1 MKKSFFLKAVLIIL
15 TVAVMTPTGLFAAT
29 EKGEPQSGGV
39 LKIIGYPPPVI
50 GYPPEFRMGPTNIS
64 VSPCL
69 ESLSGID
76 KQGQFIPTKL
86 CTGWELSQDG
96 KAITLSLRKG
106 VKFHDGTD
114 FNAAAVKWNLDKAME
129 RKSSAAATYE
139 SIEVVDDYTVKI
151 NITHFQNDI
160 IGRLPYIVSPTAVE
174 KNGIEWARVHPVGTG
189 PFKFV
194 RFERDVSLTYERF
207 DGYWGG
213 KPYLD
218 GVEFLYLTDPMVQ
231 SAAMQRGDAD
241 VIHECGAK
249 VASEL
254 ISQGFKTI
262 SLNWIFLS
270 FLADSANEDSP
281 FANKKIRE
289 ALEFAVDKK
298 AIVNAVGYGQSE
310 PMGQISP
317 PSYLGFVPDLAAR
330 PYDPEKAKK
339 LLAEAGYPKGFS
351 TKMYIQVGE
360 NKDAMVAI
368 QGYLEDIGIKAEMI
382 YLENPK
388 WIELGTKGWHNGI
401 RSQKWGLNPLY
412 SSTLNTFLGKRTM
425 FSASVRKSPELL
437 QLIDAALRT
446 TDFDVL
452 KKNCQTVVKHV
463 YDEALVLPLWSLA
476 KPWVLNPSVHDTG
489 FFSTGSIFDWTPEK
503 AWIAK

>member
-1 MKKSFFLKAVLIIL
+1 MKKCYFLRAFLIVCIL
-15 TVAVMTPTGLFAAT
+15 SALLPTGVFAEAPKAT
-29 EKGEPQSGGV
+29 PQSGGI

-50 GYPPEFRMGPTNIS
+50 GYPPEHRMGPTNIS

-69 ESLSGID
+69 ESLAGMD
-76 KQGQFIPTKL
+76 KQGKFTPTNL
-86 CTGWELSQDG
+86 CTGWRLSEDG

-114 FNAAAVKWNLDKAME
+114 FNAEAVKWNLEKSME
-129 RKSSAAATYE
+129 RKTSATATYA
-139 SIEVVDDYTVKI
+139 SIEVIDDHTVQI

-160 IGRLPYIVSPTAVE
+160 IGRLPYMISPTAVK
-174 KNGIEWARVHPVGTG
+174 KNGVEWARVNPVGTG

-207 DGYWGG
+207 DDYWGG

-218 GVEFLYLTDPMVQ
+218 GIEFLYLTDPMVK
-231 SAAMQRGDAD
+231 SAAMKRGDAH

-254 ISQGFKTI
+254 IAEGFKAV
-262 SLNWIFLS
+262 SSNWIFLS
-270 FLADSANEDSP
+270 FLADSANDNSP
-281 FANKKIRE
+281 FAKKKVRE
-289 ALEFAVDKK
+289 ALEYAVDKN
-298 AIVNAVGYGQSE
+298 AIVKALGYGQSE
-310 PMGQISP
+310 PLSQISP
-317 PSYLGFVPDLAAR
+317 DSYMGFVPDLAGR
-330 PYDPEKAKK
+330 SYNPQKAKK
-339 LLAEAGYPKGFS
+339 LLGEAGYPDGFD

-368 QGYLEDIGIKAEMI
+368 QGYLHDIGIKAEMV

-388 WIELGTKGWHNGI
+388 WIELGTKGWRNGI

-425 FSASVRKSPELL
+425 FSASVEKSPDLL
-437 QLIDAALRT
+437 QLINTALRT
-446 TDFDVL
+446 TDYDVL

-463 YDEALVLPLWSLA
+463 YDEALVLPLWTLA

-489 FFSTGSIFDWTPEK
+489 FFSSGSIFYWTPAK
-503 AWIAK
+503 AWIEK